1 VVVQAVVV
9 VQAAVAVVGDEVV
22 AAVEA
27 DEIRLSL
34 RLRS

>member
-1 VVVQAVVV
+1 VAV